1 MFEEVRSLKRRRSI
15 VVRYDAIRCVRPF
28 DLLLMNEEGILR
40 KLSLQ
45 GFLWM
50 CEIVRKDGSLEG
62 CRWKDLWILYRGIFF
77 KIVFRKMRIIEEKW
91 VDSDP
96 LSAIA
101 SVTSESL
108 HSSPK
113 EAHLLSKRQ
122 LVSCGMLEAM

>member
-1 MFEEVRSLKRRRSI
+1 MVCE
-15 VVRYDAIRCVRPF
+15 A
-28 DLLLMNEEGILR
+28 
-40 KLSLQ
+40 SLQ
-45 GFLWM
+45 RILCRDIFL
-50 CEIVRKDGSLEG
+50 
-62 CRWKDLWILYRGIFF
+62 

>member
-1 MFEEVRSLKRRRSI
+1 MSK
-15 VVRYDAIRCVRPF
+15 
-28 DLLLMNEEGILR
+28 
-40 KLSLQ
+40 KL
-45 GFLWM
+45 
-50 CEIVRKDGSLEG
+50 
-62 CRWKDLWILYRGIFF
+62 
-77 KIVFRKMRIIEEKW
+77 RIIEGKW

-122 LVSCGMLEAM
+122 LVSYGMLEAM